1 MNFKSA
7 VLLET
12 ERAKD
17 PESTLI
23 KLTNP
28 YRYEKKSE
36 QSQESRIEQ
45 SQRMKRLAACMRQKW
60 EAYHA
65 QNDTWWDY
73 SDDGSWYSDSDDED
87 DWQESDDLRDV
98 RDE

>member
-7 VLLET
+7 VLVET
-12 ERAKD
+12 VTAKD
-17 PESTLI
+17 PTSTLI

-28 YRYEKKSE
+28 YRYEKRE
-36 QSQESRIEQ
+36 EPEESRTEK
-45 SQRMKRLAACMRQKW
+45 SLRMKRIAACMRQKW

-73 SDDGSWYSDSDDED
+73 SDDGSWYSESDDED
-87 DWQESDDLRDV
+87 EEDDLV